1 MKPCIGRKKVM
12 KKRVWLILS
21 IGLISL
27 SFGGAKPSGTE
38 STVVRGQGNQNYA
51 GLWSGTWVN
60 ENGPAKGI
68 ISYTLSKDNKGQWRG
83 TVNFKYQNQPE
94 EYKADLQS
102 LQIAGEKMKA
112 KFEIVGLKGARE
124 FTVEG
129 QFQGNKLE
137 GSAAIS
143 RRGSTVV
150 TSKWA
155 WKTTKSVAAKPEK

>member
-1 MKPCIGRKKVM
+1 MRKHL
-12 KKRVWLILS
+12 RLILS
-21 IGLISL
+21 IGLFSL
-27 SFGGAKPSGTE
+27 SLGVVNRSITE
-38 STVVRGQGNQNYA
+38 SMVVRGQSNRSGAQNYV
-51 GLWSGTWVN
+51 GLWSGTWIN
-60 ENGPAKGI
+60 ENGPAKGT
-68 ISYTLSKDNKGQWRG
+68 ISYALSRDNKGQWRG

-102 LQIAGEKMKA
+102 LQITGGKMKA
-112 KFEIVGLKGARE
+112 KFDVVGGKGARE

-143 RRGSTVV
+143 PRGSTAI

-155 WKTTKSVAAKPEK
+155 WKTTKSAVAKPGR